1 MPYTLK
7 GGFHITIAKLGC
19 LRNFMY
25 AFRKKNQLFK
35 KTKYITFNK
44 PTKIILCELVT
55 LDAYIQC

>member
-25 AFRKKNQLFK
+25 AFRKKNQSFK